1 MLDEIKKQIIEFIRK
16 ATEVEIST
24 DELVIPPDD
33 KFGNLSLACF
43 GLAKILKQSPVE
55 VAQKLVEAISHEL
68 SATRDKRQVISRA
81 NAVGPYLNFF
91 LDQSF
96 LNKKILEQDIE
107 KTKLP
112 KTKGKIMVEYS
123 GPNPGKGFHIGH
135 LRNTVLGI
143 ALINLLRRSGYK
155 IIPVNYLNDTGT
167 HIAKVI
173 WIYQKYYAGKE
184 PKANRGEWLGW
195 LYAEAEEK
203 LQANPE
209 IKDEISLI
217 HKKLEAKEKLIISI
231 WKKINQWSLADFN
244 KIYKQLGA
252 KFKKIY
258 WDRDYINQGKKIVDE
273 LLEKGIAMKSDGA
286 VVVDLEKYN
295 LPTLVVLKSDG
306 TALYITKDIAMA
318 KERFKEYNPDKM
330 IYVVGNEQSLHF
342 RQLFKILDLYG
353 FNQAKNCYHLSYELV
368 RLKEGKMSSRAGKV
382 ILYEDLFEQA
392 LAKSLAETEK
402 RHLDWPKKKIALTA
416 EKISLAAL
424 KFDMLKHDTNQIITF
439 DFDEA
444 LSFEGDTGPYLLY
457 TYARIQSIKRKL
469 QTTKPQNKSK
479 QNIDYSLLNSLEEK
493 KLIKEISRFND
504 VLISAIE
511 NYKPSLVAVYLL
523 NLAQE
528 LNTFYHKH
536 KVIDGNNT
544 ELTWARLKLIDRVGQ
559 ALQNG
564 LNLLGIKELEQM

>member
-1 MLDEIKKQIIEFIRK
+1 MLDQIKQKIIELIRK
-16 ATEVEIST
+16 ATEVEIT
-24 DELVIPPDD
+24 AAELVIPPEE
-33 KFGNLSLACF
+33 KFGDLSLACF

-55 VAQKLVEAISHEL
+55 VAQKLAEAISHDL
-68 SATRDKRQVISRA
+68 RAPSAKRQVLSQV
-81 NAVGPYLNFF
+81 NAAGPYLNFF

-96 LNKKILEQDIE
+96 LNKKALEQEI
-107 KTKLP
+107 KKIKLP
-112 KTKGKIMVEYS
+112 KAKGKIIVEYS
-123 GPNPGKGFHIGH
+123 GPNPGKGFHVGH

-143 ALINLLRRSGYK
+143 ALINILRRAGYK

-184 PKANRGEWLGW
+184 PKENRGEWLGR

-203 LQANPE
+203 LQANPD
-209 IKDEISLI
+209 IKEEISQI
-217 HKKLEAKEKLIISI
+217 HKKLEVKDKSVLAI

-258 WDRDYINQGKKIVDE
+258 WDRDYIGQGKKIVDE
-273 LLEKGIAMKSDGA
+273 LLEKGIAARSEGA

-306 TALYITKDIAMA
+306 TTLYITKDIAMA

-353 FNQAKNCYHLSYELV
+353 FKQAKNCYHLSYELV
-368 RLKEGKMSSRAGKV
+368 RLKEGKMSSRGGKV

-402 RHLDWPKKKIALTA
+402 RHLDWPKKKIARTT

-424 KFDMLKHDTNQIITF
+424 KFGMLKHDNNQIITF
-439 DFDEA
+439 DLDEA

-457 TYARIQSIKRKL
+457 TYARIQSIKRKFKDAKL
-469 QTTKPQNKSK
+469 NNKVRFK
-479 QNIDYSLLNSLEEK
+479 IDYSLLNSPEERN
-493 KLIKEISRFND
+493 LIKKISQFND
-504 VLISAIE
+504 ILISAIE

-536 KVIDGNNT
+536 KVIDENNIKLSLT
-544 ELTWARLKLIDRVGQ
+544 RLELINQTGEVIK
-559 ALQNG
+559 NS
-564 LNLLGIKELEQM
+564 LNLLGIEELEQM